1 MGVIIVPTLLSYPE
15 VQMNYYMQ
23 MAQNGA
29 YHRSCYIF
37 AIIIVGVVTIMEMI
51 SSPPTLKH

>member
-1 MGVIIVPTLLSYPE
+1 
-15 VQMNYYMQ
+15 MQ

-37 AIIIVGVVTIMEMI
+37 AIIIVRVVMMMVMM